1 VEDVRK
7 CTAGVNRRLLESELL
22 FRTGQRAMEQGRSE
36 LQKIFT
42 EALKNAPV
50 DQAPVLAWPMVCGA
64 SVAKK
69 TRALDF
75 ARGLLRVQVPDKAW
89 RTELEALSGDYV
101 RAINDLVQNKVARI
115 EFVVP
120 IIRKHELEV
129 RGHK

>member
-1 VEDVRK
+1 
-7 CTAGVNRRLLESELL
+7 
-22 FRTGQRAMEQGRSE
+22 MEQGRSE
-36 LQKIFT
+36 LQRIFT
-42 EALKNAPV
+42 DALKNAPA

-75 ARGLLRVQVPDKAW
+75 VRGLLRIQVPDKAW

-101 RAINDLVQNKVARI
+101 RAINFLVLKKVAKI

-120 IIRKHELEV
+120 VVRRHELEV
-129 RGHK
+129 RGQQK